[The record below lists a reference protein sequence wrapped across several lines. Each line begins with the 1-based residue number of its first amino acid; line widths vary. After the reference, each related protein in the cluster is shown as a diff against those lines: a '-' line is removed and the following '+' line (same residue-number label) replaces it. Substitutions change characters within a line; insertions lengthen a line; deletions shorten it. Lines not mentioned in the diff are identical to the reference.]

1 MGEINTYDEFGQVII
16 NTIRKYNLQTI
27 LEIGSWDGTGST
39 RCFIEGLKNLKFPK
53 LYCIELR
60 KDRFETL
67 KENTKE
73 YSWVECLNVST
84 ISKNTFLHKNFDEI
98 WTSSYNKIENK
109 NREIVESW
117 FNDDMSYIETYETG
131 YLDTDTKF
139 YDGVLIDGGEFSGY
153 SEYKLV
159 KDRTNVL
166 FLDDYYNAF
175 KTNQVARELLN
186 DSEWEVIAGN
196 RYFRNG
202 YAVFKRK
209 VFLNA

>member
-16 NTIRKYNLQTI
+16 DTIKKYNLQTI

-39 RCFIEGLKNLKFPK
+39 RCFIEGLKKLKSPK

-60 KDRFETL
+60 KDRFEML

-73 YSWVECLNVST
+73 YPWIECYNTST
-84 ISKNTFLHKNFDEI
+84 ISEKTLSHKNFDEI
-98 WTSSYNKIENK
+98 WDSPYNKLKETNK
-109 NREIVESW
+109 SVVSKW
-117 FNDDMSYIETYETG
+117 FEDDIKIIKTFNEG
-131 YLDTDTKF
+131 YLDNDKKF

-159 KDRTNVL
+159 KDKTNVL
-166 FLDDYYNAF
+166 FLDDYYSAF
-175 KTNQVARELLN
+175 KTNQVARELIN
-186 DSEWEVIAGN
+186 SPEWEVIAGSK
-196 RYFRNG
+196 YFRNG

-209 VFLNA
+209 QFL

>member
-1 MGEINTYDEFGQVII
+1 MGEINTNDEFGQII
-16 NTIRKYNLQTI
+16 IDIVKKYNLQTI

-39 RCFIEGLKNLKFPK
+39 KCFIKGLKTLKTPK

-73 YSWVECLNVST
+73 YPWIECLNVST
-84 ISKNTFLHKNFDEI
+84 ISKKTFLHKNFEEI
-98 WTSSYNKIENK
+98 WNSPFNKIKNSNK
-109 NREIVESW
+109 ETVKSW
-117 FNDDMSYIETYETG
+117 FNGDMQYIETYSVG
-131 YLDTDTKF
+131 YLDNDTKF

-153 SEYKLV
+153 SEYKLI

-175 KTNQVARELLN
+175 KTNQAARELIN

-209 VFLNA
+209 QFL